1 MWLGFGNAT
10 QIRHRTL
17 KLTLFEHEPGESSRS
32 FWELIGQ
39 LDRRK
44 WSLEAEVSMEALL
57 GFLQEAMRLRSGSRR
72 RGRSEQDIDEDP
84 SAGPSGVPLRGL
96 GQSNVWLRLRRER
109 EGSTFAQPLGVM
121 AAAVF
126 SWPLSREGTR
136 AHSSGNC
143 LRESRSTGKA
153 GARSRKQVCDAGPV
167 PRRRRQARM
176 AQEGGRRVSPKGGRA

>member
-1 MWLGFGNAT
+1 MESYDTWPLVPASITGLPFSGLTRVVAHAGTSFPLAWMWLGFGNAT

-17 KLTLFEHEPGESSRS
+17 KLTLFEHEPGEASRS

-44 WSLEAEVSMEALL
+44 WSLEAEMSMEALL

-109 EGSTFAQPLGVM
+109 EGSTFSRPLGVM

-126 SWPLSREGTR
+126 SWLLSREGTR
-136 AHSSGNC
+136 ALPCS
-143 LRESRSTGKA
+143 LREL
-153 GARSRKQVCDAGPV
+153 P
-167 PRRRRQARM
+167 
-176 AQEGGRRVSPKGGRA
+176 